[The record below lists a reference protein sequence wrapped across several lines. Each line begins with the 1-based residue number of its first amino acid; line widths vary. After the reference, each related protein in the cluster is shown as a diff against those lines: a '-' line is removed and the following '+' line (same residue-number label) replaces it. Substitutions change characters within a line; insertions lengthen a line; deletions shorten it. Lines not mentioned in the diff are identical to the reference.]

1 MTQKTTK
8 ANTEKRGPGCGTS
21 LFRMILAII
30 FFRFFAAQSTAIKLI
45 LLAILILGPGRSSL
59 KEFRTLTTRWA
70 PLLAKGTKGI
80 LTTLR
85 KNAATAF
92 SNLSRITWIA
102 ADFLRTDDQ
111 IPDVESEC
119 PSENT
124 VSDCEGFIPK
134 ALCKRS
140 LTDEDARNLAK
151 SWWFDADENGDTGET
166 RLMNVISNIC
176 SEDPS
181 IHTALISGEKELRLP
196 TEALAIS
203 YLIEI
208 FKENG
213 IAADV
218 TPDDEV
224 IISWGQDEN
233 GAEVSM

>member
-1 MTQKTTK
+1 MTPKTTK
-8 ANTEKRGPGCGTS
+8 TNSGKNAIGCGS
-21 LFRMILAII
+21 FLIRMILAIA
-30 FFRFFAAQSTAIKLI
+30 FFKFFAAQSTAIKLI
-45 LLAILILGPGRSSL
+45 LLVLLILGPGRSSL
-59 KEFRTLTTRWA
+59 KVFLVLTA
-70 PLLAKGTKGI
+70 GCVPLLAKYVKDI

-92 SNLSRITWIA
+92 SNLSRIAWIA
-102 ADFLRTDDQ
+102 ADFLRVDDQ
-111 IPDVESEC
+111 IPNKKSEC
-119 PSENT
+119 PPQS
-124 VSDCEGFIPK
+124 SCEGFIPK

-140 LTDEDARNLAK
+140 LTDEDARKLAK

-166 RLMNVISNIC
+166 RLMNLISNLC

-203 YLIEI
+203 HLIEI

-213 IAADV
+213 IAADL